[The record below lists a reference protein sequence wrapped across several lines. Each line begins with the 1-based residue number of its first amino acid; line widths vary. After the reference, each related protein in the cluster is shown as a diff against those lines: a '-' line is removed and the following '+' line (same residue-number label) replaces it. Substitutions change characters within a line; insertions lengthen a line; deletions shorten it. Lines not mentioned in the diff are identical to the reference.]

1 MMLRLADLIEEHA
14 DELARID
21 STDNGKVI
29 RETKAQMRFTARNY
43 LHFAGYAD
51 KLQGNT
57 IPLDNG
63 DMFDFTLVEPLG
75 VAVLIT
81 AWNSPLPLLANK
93 LAPALATGN
102 TAVVRPSE
110 HASASTL
117 EFGRLIEFG
126 RASGRER
133 VCQVF

>member
-43 LHFAGYAD
+43 RHFAGYAA
-51 KLQGNT
+51 KLQGNHL
-57 IPLDNG
+57 PLDNG
-63 DMFDFTLVEPLG
+63 DMFAFTLVEPLG

-81 AWNSPLPLLANK
+81 AWNSTIPLRDYK
-93 LAPALATGN
+93 LAQALEPSHTPAGK
-102 TAVVRPSE
+102 PSE
-110 HASASTL
+110 
-117 EFGRLIEFG
+117 
-126 RASGRER
+126 
-133 VCQVF
+133 